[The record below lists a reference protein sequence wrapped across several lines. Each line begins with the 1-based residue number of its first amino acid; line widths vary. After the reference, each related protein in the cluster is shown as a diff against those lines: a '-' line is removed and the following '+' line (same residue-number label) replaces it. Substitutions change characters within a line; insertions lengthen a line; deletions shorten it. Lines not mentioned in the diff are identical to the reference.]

1 MPLLGSPPGRCIL
14 QARYAAEAMQE
25 PDRRTDDEE
34 PLVAIAA
41 RRVLRRLRA
50 DAATPEFGRFLWLQ
64 ATGAAGDTLVAIAL
78 AGSLFFSVPPA
89 TARARVLLY
98 LALTMAPFALAAPL
112 LARYLDRHRASLKLA
127 MVVSALGRGTLAW
140 LLATRLER
148 GLWLFPIAFGIL
160 VLSRA
165 GHIVRG
171 ALLPH
176 LAPQDR
182 TLLAANSTVTRL
194 SALAGFVAALP
205 GLALARWL
213 GVGSELLLC
222 ATVYYLGLLP
232 ALLLP
237 AGRGRRPAD
246 ERLEARGGARSVHVR
261 QAVVL
266 AAGVRA
272 LVGFLVFHLAFA
284 FRREDFGALGLGFLV
299 GAAALGGLLG
309 ALIAPQLRRRLTEE
323 GILVAGALAAGLAA
337 LLAGRWFSLPSAGG
351 LVLVFGASAGA
362 AKLAFDA
369 IVQRE
374 TPEAARGWA
383 FARYESVLQLSWVA
397 GALLPVAIA
406 LPGGAGVA
414 GAGLAANLLAAL
426 YVLGRRRVAPR

>member
-1 MPLLGSPPGRCIL
+1 MQDPPI
-14 QARYAAEAMQE
+14 
-25 PDRRTDDEE
+25 DEE

-41 RRVLRRLRA
+41 RRALERLRA
-50 DAATPEFGRFLWLQ
+50 QAATPEFGRLLWLQ

-78 AGSLFFSVPPA
+78 AGSLFFFVPPA
-89 TARARVLLY
+89 TARTRVLLY
-98 LALTMAPFALAAPL
+98 LALTMAPFALVAPL
-112 LARYLDRHRASLKLA
+112 LARYLDRHRAGLKLA
-127 MVVSALGRGTLAW
+127 MVASALGRGTLAW
-140 LLATRLER
+140 LLATRLDR

-160 VLSRA
+160 LLSRA
-165 GHIVRG
+165 GQIVRG

-182 TLLAANSTVTRL
+182 TLLAANATVTRI

-213 GVGSELLLC
+213 GVGAELLLC
-222 ATVYYLGLLP
+222 ASVYYLGALP

-237 AGRGRRPAD
+237 AGRGLRPQQ
-246 ERLEARGGARSVHVR
+246 ERAGARSAARSVHVR

-272 LVGFLVFHLAFA
+272 LVGFLVFHLAFS
-284 FRREDFGALGLGFLV
+284 FRREDLGTLGLGFLV
-299 GAAALGGLLG
+299 GAAALGGLCG
-309 ALIAPQLRRRLTEE
+309 ALLAPKLRRRLKEE
-323 GILVAGALAAGLAA
+323 GILVAGALVGGLAA
-337 LLAGRWFSLPSAGG
+337 LLAGRWFSLVSAGG
-351 LVLVFGASAGA
+351 LVLAFGAAAGA

-383 FARYESVLQLSWVA
+383 FARYESILQLCWVA
-397 GALLPVAIA
+397 GALVPVAVA
-406 LPGGAGVA
+406 LPGGVGVV
-414 GAGLAANLLAAL
+414 GAGLAANLLALL
-426 YVLGRRRVAPR
+426 YVLGRHRVALR